1 MFILESFD
9 SSDVSWKYTFVI
21 MMVAILIV
29 CGIYTYVKY
38 YLQKKKEKAD
48 IVVDKNDE
56 YSNAILDNED
66 IILKKKKGK

>member
-21 MMVAILIV
+21 MMVAILVV

-48 IVVDKNDE
+48 IVVEKNDE
-56 YSNAILDNED
+56 YSNAILDNVRYYF
-66 IILKKKKGK
+66 KKEKR